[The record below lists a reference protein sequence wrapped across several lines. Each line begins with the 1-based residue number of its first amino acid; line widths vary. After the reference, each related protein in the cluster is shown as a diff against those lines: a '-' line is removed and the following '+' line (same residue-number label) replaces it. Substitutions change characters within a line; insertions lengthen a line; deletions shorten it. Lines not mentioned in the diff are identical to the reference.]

1 MTANSTES
9 PGPQTDA
16 ECLDR
21 LAGFLRKLAQAL
33 HVSGMPTHDLE
44 RHLNGMGRCFGV
56 RIECFAVLT
65 MLTLNITAD
74 SAAQRVVL
82 LRLPPYDYNM
92 VRLIALERLIRDME
106 GLGDL
111 GRLENQLQEIV
122 NAPSRWSG
130 ASFVFLGFLLS
141 ASVAVLLRGGW
152 TEMLCGGVVGM
163 LFVGAHLALAR
174 IPRLGPAAPV
184 ILCAAAAICAHAL
197 SLVFPGQTPFITAV
211 AGVVLI
217 IPGFTLT
224 VAMSELATQ
233 NLLAGTG
240 RLAGAFM
247 LLFMMGAGLAIGT
260 QIGQHLIPAHTTGT
274 LAPLPSW
281 VIWPAIAALGISML
295 GVLQA
300 PLASVHVMVGGSLLA
315 WLVYSLVGAVL
326 GNVVG
331 AFAGALAVA
340 SAGHFY
346 TYLTGQS
353 DILMKIPGLIALVP
367 GSMGFRGLHALMEQ
381 DSAVGIGLITDM
393 VLTGAVLAVGLLL
406 ADNIVPLLFA
416 RKNIPQSPK
425 HRD

>member
-1 MTANSTES
+1 MPADPIES
-9 PGPQTDA
+9 PDRRDDSRN
-16 ECLDR
+16 LDR
-21 LAGFLRKLAQAL
+21 LAEFLRKLAQAL

-44 RHLNGMGRCFGV
+44 RSMNGIGQRFGV
-56 RIECFAVLT
+56 RVECFAVLT

-74 SAAQRVVL
+74 RTAQRIVM

-92 VRLIALERLIRDME
+92 VRLISLEKLIREME
-106 GLGDL
+106 GFGSL
-111 GRLENQLQEIV
+111 GRCEAQLEGIV
-122 NAPSRWSG
+122 NAPPRWSG

-141 ASVAVLLRGGW
+141 ASVAILLRGGW

-163 LFVGAHLALAR
+163 LFVGGYLALAR
-174 IPRLGPAAPV
+174 VPRLGPATPV

-197 SLVFPGQTPFITAV
+197 SLAFPRQTPFITAV
-211 AGVVLI
+211 AGVVLLL
-217 IPGFTLT
+217 PGFTLT

-247 LLFMMGAGLAIGT
+247 LLFMMGAGLAIGA
-260 QIGQHLIPAHTTGT
+260 QIGEQLMPARATGT
-274 LAPLPSW
+274 LAALPAW
-281 VIWPAIAALGISML
+281 IIWPAIAMLGVSML

-315 WLVYSLVGAVL
+315 WAVFSLVGAVL

-340 SAGHFY
+340 GAGHLY
-346 TYLTGQS
+346 AYLSGQS
-353 DILMKIPGLIALVP
+353 DILVKIPGLITLVP
-367 GSMGFRGLHALMEQ
+367 GSMGFRGLHALIER
-381 DSAVGIGLITDM
+381 DNAVGIGLITDM

-406 ADNIVPLLFA
+406 ADNIAPLLFA
-416 RKNIPQSPK
+416 RKDIPQDPA
-425 HRD
+425 R